1 MRAYIQYRIE
11 PVLIV
16 KNAYFLRADL
26 YELYTTFGN
35 FIRCGDFMPC
45 HCNRVTEKST
55 IQVVKEEEG
64 S

>member
-26 YELYTTFGN
+26 YELYATLAISSVVATL
-35 FIRCGDFMPC
+35 C
-45 HCNRVTEKST
+45 HVIAIALQKKAPS
-55 IQVVKEEEG
+55 KW
-64 S
+64 